1 MTKFTETA
9 AATESLIGSVAAAA
23 VSTSATPEQREAAL
37 QYLAAMVKVGHPVN
51 AAPAPVTVAPAPVA
65 AAPAGPPPPPPPAPT
80 TVIPNTPWVAGT
92 LYASVPTSH
101 LHEFGVYDNSESWY
115 AVLKVKTVG
124 ITQNHA
130 LALQSVV
137 GVSQN
142 VLKCYKTCAAAL
154 IAFNHALDI
163 GLVELRVLPQST
175 PDTADARCPRPPTP
189 SP

>member
-23 VSTSATPEQREAAL
+23 VSASATPEQREAAL
-37 QYLAAMVKVGHPVN
+37 QYLAAMVKVGHPLN

-65 AAPAGPPPPPPPAPT
+65 AAPAGPPPPPLPAPVPAPT

-92 LYASVPTSH
+92 LYTSVPTSH
-101 LHEFGVYDNSESWY
+101 LYEFGVYDNGESWY
-115 AVLKVKTVG
+115 AVLKGKTVG
-124 ITQNHA
+124 ITQNHV

-142 VLKCYKTCAAAL
+142 VLKRYKTCAAAL
-154 IAFNHALDI
+154 FAFNHALDI
-163 GLVELRVLPQST
+163 GLVEV
-175 PDTADARCPRPPTP
+175 RPF
-189 SP
+189 